1 MIDYFVGSC
10 QLALGRLTFDS
21 SREPNPSAIRRLSE
35 VLRLSCD
42 PMSHQ
47 IPVVVSP
54 EELQTVLDDSNVS
67 REALVENRQPYPELF
82 PSAKLRGIHG
92 RQRFEAALR
101 VYGSRKLWTVQ
112 LYCIPAGSDVY
123 RLLQPEVDQYFYQT
137 PPSDGEIFLK
147 IRENKGPG
155 QVDIAK
161 LWRLKLSSYKQK
173 VLGTVERQ
181 SGLLEKLD
189 QLRAFPGLW
198 NGFQLGNMEKH
209 LKLHTPEEVSHYLQH
224 VHKTWQLITL
234 DDPTIQKAT
243 DFQTVKRLELL
254 APAVFS
260 ADGAEVRRLISD
272 GTLFPSVSAPS
283 VRARIQDAML
293 QIVGLIPSITTFHQ
307 NMMLLS
313 IVAKILRRHIVGD
326 ARSGSLRS
334 AMMGCWQAPEKML
347 IEEAEN
353 SFCKLHFP
361 PSFDLA
367 YRQVFMSAL
376 RHFSRLSVVG
386 PRCERGQSMNAAM
399 VDDQYLAQFLRG
411 AWKQGFR
418 SVKIE
423 ATLAQLRD

>member
-1 MIDYFVGSC
+1 MG
-10 QLALGRLTFDS
+10 DS
-21 SREPNPSAIRRLSE
+21 
-35 VLRLSCD
+35 
-42 PMSHQ
+42 
-47 IPVVVSP
+47 
-54 EELQTVLDDSNVS
+54 DSKPRCV
-67 REALVENRQPYPELF
+67 F
-82 PSAKLRGIHG
+82 
-92 RQRFEAALR
+92 
-101 VYGSRKLWTVQ
+101 T
-112 LYCIPAGSDVY
+112 
-123 RLLQPEVDQYFYQT
+123 PEVDQYFYQT

-198 NGFQLGNMEKH
+198 NGFQLGNIEKH

-254 APAVFS
+254 APAIFS

-353 SFCKLHFP
+353 SFYKLHFP

-423 ATLAQLRD
+423 ATLAKLRDCLPPQAKVDPGAPSPEKALERRSGRPFSNSAAVLSSSFFLPNTFTAEQSEYPSTIFVLEDFMRSFFEGGSSEMRPIATASGG